1 MPNVKAAVPPPL
13 DVRGFL
19 LAGGGL
25 TLAVFGLTVVG
36 REMFSGA
43 QVAMM
48 ITAGLILLVAY
59 VVHARTSAA
68 PILDLRLMRIAT
80 FRHSVTGGNLF
91 RIAVGAAPFILPLML
106 QVGFGFSAFA
116 SGMITFAS
124 ALGAVLMKFTV
135 ARMVRHFGYRNLL
148 IVNGLACCAMFAAK
162 GLFTAQTPYWI
173 MFGLL
178 LVAGFMRS
186 LQFSALNTLAYAD
199 VERAEVAKANT
210 LYTVLQQLFLALGV
224 ASAAFL
230 LDFRLWWSGRSV
242 LVAADFSFVLMV
254 VAAVS
259 AFAVVFYMRLH
270 PDAGS
275 SISGRG
281 EV

>member
-1 MPNVKAAVPPPL
+1 
-13 DVRGFL
+13 
-19 LAGGGL
+19 
-25 TLAVFGLTVVG
+25 
-36 REMFSGA
+36 
-43 QVAMM
+43 
-48 ITAGLILLVAY
+48 
-59 VVHARTSAA
+59 
-68 PILDLRLMRIAT
+68 MRIAT